1 MTAALMLATALALGS
16 IAPSSAAENGWS
28 PGAPRLPRHG
38 PVGARQD
45 TIPTV
50 TLTEALER
58 ATRLDPDY
66 VRALGQIDNAEWSRR
81 AARLA
86 FIVPAITAELDATKY
101 SVDFF
106 NVGTGQ
112 PQSSAVNSR
121 LLGSYELFRWSKFT
135 DLGASR
141 AELESAEAGEL
152 QQRFRTALLVESD
165 FYGVLAAQELVRVS
179 EERLRRAEATLAVG
193 RARVVSGAAVQS
205 DSLQLVLELT
215 RARIDL
221 TRQSAS
227 LRVAQLQLGRRIGAD
242 GAVSAV
248 RADSVPPAELPV
260 ALSAAVNEALQQGP
274 LYRVARANERQAD
287 ALLRGRRGEYLPT
300 VTVSGGNFTFDSRF
314 FPTARN
320 VQSVTLTVSVP
331 IWDLG
336 NREIGITQARV
347 ERDVARAIRSDLE
360 RGAARDVTEA
370 YEAYRTARTTV
381 DLSSA
386 ALAAAAENFKVQEA
400 RYRAG
405 ATTILELL
413 DAQIS
418 LTQTEADVVQATFAT
433 RLALA
438 GLEAILGRRLF
449 PNKDVP

>member
-1 MTAALMLATALALGS
+1 MNVLAEAS
-16 IAPSSAAENGWS
+16 
-28 PGAPRLPRHG
+28 
-38 PVGARQD
+38 QD

-50 TLTEALER
+50 TLAQALER

-66 VRALGQIDNAEWSRR
+66 VSALGQIDNAEWSRR

-121 LLGSYELFRWSKFT
+121 LLASYELFRWGKFT
-135 DLGASR
+135 DLSASK
-141 AELESAEAGEL
+141 AELEAAEAGAL
-152 QQRFRTALLVESD
+152 QQRFRTALLIESD
-165 FYGVLAAQELVRVS
+165 FYGVLAAQELTRVS
-179 EERLRRAEATLAVG
+179 EERLRRAEEQLAVG

-205 DSLQLVLELT
+205 DSLQLVLEVT
-215 RARIDL
+215 RAQIDL
-221 TRQSAS
+221 TRQAAT
-227 LRVAQLQLGRRIGAD
+227 LRVSQLQLGRRIGAD
-242 GAVSAV
+242 GPVGAAPT
-248 RADSVPPAELPV
+248 DSVPPTELPV
-260 ALSAAVNEALQQGP
+260 ALPAAVSEALQQGP
-274 LYRVARANERQAD
+274 QYRVARANERQAD
-287 ALLRGRRGEYLPT
+287 AVHRGRRGEYLPT
-300 VTVSGGNFTFDSRF
+300 LTVAGGTFTFDSKF
-314 FPTARN
+314 FPTARD
-320 VQSVTLTVSVP
+320 VQSITLTVSLP

-336 NREIGITQARV
+336 NREIGMTQARV
-347 ERDVARAIRSDLE
+347 NRDVTRAIRADLE

-381 DLSSA
+381 DLSGA
-386 ALAAAAENFKVQEA
+386 ALTAATENFRVQEA
-400 RYRAG
+400 RYRGG

-418 LTQTEADVVQATFAT
+418 LTQAQADLVQANYST

-449 PNKDVP
+449 PNKDIP

>member
-1 MTAALMLATALALGS
+1 MPEHGS
-16 IAPSSAAENGWS
+16 TSERRS
-28 PGAPRLPRHG
+28 PCPPHLPVNF
-38 PVGARQD
+38 PADARQD
-45 TIPTV
+45 TVPTV
-50 TLTEALER
+50 TLGEALAR

-86 FIVPAITAELDATKY
+86 FIVPSLTAGLDATKY

-112 PQSSAVNSR
+112 PQSTAVNSR
-121 LLGSYELFRWSKFT
+121 VLASYELFRWGKFAE
-135 DLGASR
+135 LSAAR

-165 FYGVLAAQELVRVS
+165 FYGVLATQELARVA
-179 EERLRRAEATLAVG
+179 EERLRRAEEQLAVG
-193 RARVVSGAAVQS
+193 RARVLAGAAVQS
-205 DSLQLVLELT
+205 DSLQLVLEVT
-215 RARIDL
+215 RARIEL
-221 TRQSAS
+221 TRQTAA
-227 LRVAQLQLGRRIGAD
+227 LRVSQLQLGRRIGAD
-242 GAVSAV
+242 GPVSAA
-248 RADSVPPAELPV
+248 RGDSVPPVELPV
-260 ALSAAVNEALQQGP
+260 ALPAAVSEALQQGP
-274 LYRVARANERQAD
+274 QYRVARANERQAN
-287 ALLRGRRGEYLPT
+287 AALRGRRGEYLPT
-300 VTVSGGNFTFDSRF
+300 VTVSGGNFTFDSKF

-320 VQSVTLTVSVP
+320 VQSVTLAVSLP

-336 NREIGITQARV
+336 RREIGITQARV
-347 ERDVARAIRSDLE
+347 NRDVARAIRADLE

-381 DLSSA
+381 DLSAA
-386 ALAAAAENFKVQEA
+386 ALAAATENFRVQEA

-418 LTQTEADVVQATFAT
+418 LTQAQADLVQATYST

-449 PNKDVP
+449 SNKDVP

>member
-1 MTAALMLATALALGS
+1 MSTAMMLASALLA
-16 IAPSSAAENGWS
+16 
-28 PGAPRLPRHG
+28 GAPAPTTEANRLATEP
-38 PVGARQD
+38 QD
-45 TIPTV
+45 TVASV
-50 TLTEALER
+50 TLAEALLR

-86 FIVPAITAELDATKY
+86 FVIPAITAELDATKY
-101 SVDFF
+101 STEFF

-121 LLGSYELFRWSKFT
+121 LTGSYELFRWGKFA
-135 DLGASR
+135 DLR
-141 AELESAEAGEL
+141 ATRAALDGAEAGEL
-152 QQRFRTALLVESD
+152 EQRFRTALLVESD
-165 FYGVLAAQELVRVS
+165 FYGVLAAAELTRVS
-179 EERLRRAEATLAVG
+179 EERLRRAEEQLGVG

-205 DSLQLVLELT
+205 DSLQLVLEVT

-221 TRQSAS
+221 ARQRAA
-227 LRVAQLQLGRRIGAD
+227 LLVAQLQLGRRIGTEGPVNPAHP
-242 GAVSAV
+242 
-248 RADSVPPAELPV
+248 DSVPPVELPV
-260 ALSAAVNEALQQGP
+260 TLAAAISEALQQGP
-274 LYRVARANERQAD
+274 QYRVARADERRAA
-287 ALLRGRRGEYLPT
+287 ALLRGTRGAYLPT
-300 VTVSGGNFTFDSRF
+300 LTLSGGNFTFDSRF
-314 FPTARN
+314 FPTARD
-320 VQSVTLTVSVP
+320 VQSVTLTVSLP

-336 NREIGITQARV
+336 RREIAITQARV
-347 ERDVARAIRSDLE
+347 NRDIARAIRSDLE

-381 DLSSA
+381 DLSGT
-386 ALAAAAENFKVQEA
+386 ALAAAVENFRVQEA
-400 RYRAG
+400 RYRGG

-418 LTQTEADVVQATFAT
+418 LTQAQADLVQATFST

>member
-1 MTAALMLATALALGS
+1 VNAV
-16 IAPSSAAENGWS
+16 AE
-28 PGAPRLPRHG
+28 
-38 PVGARQD
+38 ARQD
-45 TIPTV
+45 TLPTV
-50 TLTEALER
+50 TLAEALKQ

-121 LLGSYELFRWSKFT
+121 LVGSYELFSWGKFT
-135 DLGASR
+135 ALSASK
-141 AELESAEAGEL
+141 AELEGAEAGEL
-152 QQRFRTALLVESD
+152 EQRFRTAFLVESD
-165 FYGVLAAQELVRVS
+165 FYGVLAAQELTRVS
-179 EERLRRAEATLAVG
+179 EERLRRAEEQLAVG
-193 RARVVSGAAVQS
+193 RARVLSGAAVQS
-205 DSLQLVLELT
+205 DSLQLVLEVT

-221 TRQSAS
+221 TRQGAA
-227 LRVAQLQLGRRIGAD
+227 LRVSQLQLGRRIGAD
-242 GAVSAV
+242 GPVSAA
-248 RADSVPPAELPV
+248 RADTIPPAELPV
-260 ALSAAVNEALQQGP
+260 ALPAAVSEALQQGP
-274 LYRVARANERQAD
+274 QYRVARANERQAN

-300 VTVSGGNFTFDSRF
+300 LTLSGGNFTFDSKF
-314 FPTARN
+314 FPTARD
-320 VQSVTLTVSVP
+320 VQSITLTVSLP

-347 ERDVARAIRSDLE
+347 NRDVARAIRADLE

-370 YEAYRTARTTV
+370 YEAYRTARITV
-381 DLSSA
+381 DLSGA
-386 ALAAAAENFKVQEA
+386 AVAAATENFRVQDA

-418 LTQTEADVVQATFAT
+418 LTQAQADLVQANYST

>member
-1 MTAALMLATALALGS
+1 MKCC
-16 IAPSSAAENGWS
+16 S
-28 PGAPRLPRHG
+28 PRPPRLP
-38 PVGARQD
+38 VNAVAEARQD
-45 TIPTV
+45 TVPTV
-50 TLTEALER
+50 TLAEALEQ

-86 FIVPAITAELDATKY
+86 FIVPAITAGLDATKY

-112 PQSSAVNSR
+112 PQSTAVNSR
-121 LLGSYELFRWSKFT
+121 LVGSYELFRWGKFT
-135 DLGASR
+135 ALSASK
-141 AELESAEAGEL
+141 AELEGAEAGEL
-152 QQRFRTALLVESD
+152 EQRFRTALLVESD
-165 FYGVLAAQELVRVS
+165 FYGVLAAQELTRVS
-179 EERLRRAEATLAVG
+179 QERLRRAEEQLAVG
-193 RARVVSGAAVQS
+193 RARVLSGAAVQS
-205 DSLQLVLELT
+205 DSLQLVLEVT

-221 TRQSAS
+221 TRQGAA
-227 LRVAQLQLGRRIGAD
+227 LRVSQLQLGRRIGAD
-242 GAVSAV
+242 GPVGAAP
-248 RADSVPPAELPV
+248 ADSVPPAELPV
-260 ALSAAVNEALQQGP
+260 ALPAAVSEALRQGP
-274 LYRVARANERQAD
+274 QYRVARANERQAE

-300 VTVSGGNFTFDSRF
+300 VTLSGGNFTFDSRF
-314 FPTARN
+314 FPTARD
-320 VQSVTLTVSVP
+320 VQSITLTVSLP

-336 NREIGITQARV
+336 NRQIGIAQARLN
-347 ERDVARAIRSDLE
+347 RDVARAIRADLE

-370 YEAYRTARTTV
+370 YEAYRTARITV
-381 DLSSA
+381 DLSGVA
-386 ALAAAAENFKVQEA
+386 VAAATENFRVQDA

-413 DAQIS
+413 EAQIS
-418 LTQTEADVVQATFAT
+418 LTQAQADLVQANYST